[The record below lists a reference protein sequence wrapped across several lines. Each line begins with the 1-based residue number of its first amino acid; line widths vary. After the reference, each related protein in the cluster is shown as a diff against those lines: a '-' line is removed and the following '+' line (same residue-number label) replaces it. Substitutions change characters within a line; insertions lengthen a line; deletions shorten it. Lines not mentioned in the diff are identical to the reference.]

1 MPRGVPTCAR
11 RRHARGCTLPLLR
24 ARAGVGR
31 EAMRIAN
38 AQSSRPAGGGR
49 LFAFGLALG
58 LALALA
64 WPACAATVCNVRDH
78 GARGDGKTLDTA
90 AILACLGDQVPT
102 VVLLPAP
109 GRYLS
114 APFNLSSSTTL
125 RVQSGAT
132 LLASDNAS
140 LWPVVADLPS
150 YPRPVEN
157 DGNMTG
163 RYAPF
168 IGTDSHAHDVTIDG
182 GGTID
187 GQGLAWWFR
196 RAAFPA
202 TPRLFCTRA
211 AASSNPCTALG
222 SPFATFPSAIL
233 LLDNPPVRLR
243 RRSH

>member
-1 MPRGVPTCAR
+1 M
-11 RRHARGCTLPLLR
+11 
-24 ARAGVGR
+24 
-31 EAMRIAN
+31 
-38 AQSSRPAGGGR
+38 
-49 LFAFGLALG
+49 G

-168 IGTDSHAHDVTIDG
+168 IGTDSHAHLQRKPQAHHPAIRH
-182 GGTID
+182 
-187 GQGLAWWFR
+187 R
-196 RAAFPA
+196 RA
-202 TPRLFCTRA
+202 LWY
-211 AASSNPCTALG
+211 LG
-222 SPFATFPSAIL
+222 L
-233 LLDNPPVRLR
+233 LLQLKTQVHHPVRCRQRALLR
-243 RRSH
+243 QCRLLQTKLE